1 LEVRKGKGQIRIN
14 KMNCELML
22 TYDTPANRK
31 FECDGSKNDMGYLY
45 EACDQISHF
54 CHQ

>member
-1 LEVRKGKGQIRIN
+1 MSEFNHGVEVNLCRFLIVGLYLYFCWRSN

-31 FECDGSKNDMGYLY
+31 
-45 EACDQISHF
+45 
-54 CHQ
+54 